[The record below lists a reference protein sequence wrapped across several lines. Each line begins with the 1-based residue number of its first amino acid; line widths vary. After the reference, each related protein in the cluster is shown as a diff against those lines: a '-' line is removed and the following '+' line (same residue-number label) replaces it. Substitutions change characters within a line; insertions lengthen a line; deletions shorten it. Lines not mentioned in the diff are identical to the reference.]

1 VENPPVPVI
10 GGSGGTLFAQGPPPP
25 APTAVAV
32 APQVEAYD
40 ELQYKGKADDT
51 FAKIS
56 QQFFQSDRYAKAL
69 QMHNRNHPRATE
81 GILHDPPQLEG
92 QQVFIPPLR
101 ILEKN
106 YGSLIPDFKPLPA
119 MAPPPLT
126 PGAPP
131 ASSTPPGTAL
141 MPGPGASAAPA
152 PPAAPIPAVA
162 APPVSPVPTG
172 PAPIAP
178 GPPTPGTPPTGP
190 TTAAPPGTPAGPV
203 AGTSMSSPAAEKQYR
218 VGPNGE
224 TYRDIAAR
232 TLGNR
237 DRWGDIYNLNGR
249 RYPPEYPVPANTI
262 LRMPADARMQ

>member
-1 VENPPVPVI
+1 M
-10 GGSGGTLFAQGPPPP
+10 LAQGPPPP

-40 ELQYKGKADDT
+40 ELQYKGKPDDT
-51 FAKIS
+51 FARIS

-106 YGSLIPDFKPLPA
+106 YASLIPDFKPLPA
-119 MAPPPLT
+119 MAAPPLT

-131 ASSTPPGTAL
+131 APSTPPGTAL
-141 MPGPGASAAPA
+141 MPGPGASA
-152 PPAAPIPAVA
+152 PPPPPVAPIPAVA
-162 APPVSPVPTG
+162 APPVP
-172 PAPIAP
+172 PAPAVPGVAP
-178 GPPTPGTPPTGP
+178 PGAPPPVGP
-190 TTAAPPGTPAGPV
+190 TTAAPGAPPAGPT

-237 DRWGDIYNLNGR
+237 DRWGDIYTLNDR
-249 RYPPEYPVPANTI
+249 KYPPEYPVPANTI